1 MPCRRDRRRGEPSNG
16 GRGGRRGPEGEV
28 VQGAEFR
35 LREQRKVIE
44 IRGAQHASG
53 FRGRFFDVGTVS
65 EFNRLTKRFNAASTR
80 AEQERTLDERQRFM
94 LKVIQGSAFN
104 RLAA

>member
-1 MPCRRDRRRGEPSNG
+1 MNYSRYF
-16 GRGGRRGPEGEV
+16 EGKKPLARQAMV
-28 VQGAEFR
+28 NMQT
-35 LREQRKVIE
+35 L
-44 IRGAQHASG
+44 SSMY
-53 FRGRFFDVGTVS
+53 RGRFFDVGTVS

-80 AEQERTLDERQRFM
+80 AEQERTLDERQRLM